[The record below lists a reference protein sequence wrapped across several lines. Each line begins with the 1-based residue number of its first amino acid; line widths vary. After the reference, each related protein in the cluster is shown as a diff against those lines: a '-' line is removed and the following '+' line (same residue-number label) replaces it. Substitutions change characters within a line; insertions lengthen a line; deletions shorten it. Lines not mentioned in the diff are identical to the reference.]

1 MNILFIV
8 PYPTEGPSNRFR
20 VEQYLPFLK
29 KEGIKYRVRP
39 FFGSRSY
46 KILYK
51 RGFLIRKVIFFII
64 SFLRRL
70 FDIISA
76 HRYDIVFLHREAFP
90 FGSFMESFLK
100 LFSKKIIYDFDDAIF
115 LPNVSDSNRL
125 IETFKDAT
133 KTEKIVKSSAHVIAG
148 NVFLKNYALRSN
160 KNVSILPTPIDTD
173 LYIPNFDRRSGTSLT
188 MGWIGSVTTLK
199 YLDIISDVFADIL
212 MKYTGVKLSVIGGT
226 WKGVNSTKVIC
237 KDWQL
242 DSEIRDLQS
251 FDIGIMPLK
260 NDAWA
265 KGKCAFKIIEY
276 MSVGIPV
283 VASAVGMNNEVI
295 QDGINGFLAVDK
307 GDWHRKLSLLIEN
320 PALRFAMG
328 MAGRKAAEE
337 KYSLKVNAPKLISI
351 LKEAIYKE

>member
-29 KEGIKYRVRP
+29 KEGIEYRVRP
-39 FFGSRSY
+39 FFSSRFY

-51 RGFLIRKVIFFII
+51 RGFLIKKSIFFII
-64 SFLRRL
+64 SFLRRML
-70 FDIISA
+70 DIISA
-76 HRYDIVFLHREAFP
+76 CRYDIVFIHREVFP
-90 FGSFMESFLK
+90 FGSFMESFLR

-125 IETFKDAT
+125 IEAFKDVT
-133 KTEKIVKSSAHVIAG
+133 KTEKIIRSSSHVIAG
-148 NVFLKNYALRSN
+148 NIFLKNYAARSN
-160 KNVSILPTPIDTD
+160 KNVSVLPTPIDTD
-173 LYIPNFDRRSGTSLT
+173 IYIPNSDRRYGTSVT

-199 YLDIISDVFADIL
+199 YLDIIADVFADIL
-212 MKYTGVKLSVIGGT
+212 TKYVDVKLSVIGGT
-226 WKGVNSTKVIC
+226 WRGVNSTKVIC

-295 QDGINGFLAVDK
+295 QDGINGFLAT
-307 GDWHRKLSLLIEN
+307 GESDWQRKLSLLIEN
-320 PALRFAMG
+320 PDLRLAMG
-328 MAGRKAAEE
+328 MAGRKAVEE

-351 LKEAIYKE
+351 LKE